1 MGKFAKIT
9 LALGII
15 VIVAS
20 GGLMAFS
27 MLTQSK
33 QIWSAT
39 GSTIS
44 SNNSVTLKAQL
55 YIFGIDYTFNYVEE
69 LTMSIDVIISNTATS
84 EEHILHLSVSP
95 SSSYV
100 ETKYDA
106 ETIEAAGGIYNISY
120 SCLSAEFKGSATRFR
135 VIKPGLFRD
144 TTNPEGR
151 VTAVN
156 DQEHIWDLVGQYSF
170 AGIALGVLILILAF
184 FIHIGTRHKKPDT
197 ATNKTYYQ
205 NDSSFQQEGT
215 YHDTQFTTQTNYQT
229 PPPPPENDQQNFW
242 TCKYCNSVNDNLT
255 GFCIICNMKKE

>member
-33 QIWSAT
+33 QIWYTT
-39 GSTIS
+39 GTTIS

-69 LTMSIDVIISNTATS
+69 HTMSIDVLISNTATS
-84 EEHILHLSVSP
+84 EEHILYLSVSP

-120 SCLSAEFKGSATRFR
+120 SCLSAEFRGSATRFR

-184 FIHIGTRHKKPDT
+184 FIHLGTRHKKPE
-197 ATNKTYYQ
+197 TNKTYYQ
-205 NDSSFQQEGT
+205 NNSSFQQEST
-215 YHDTQFTTQTNYQT
+215 YPAPQFQTQTTSQIS
-229 PPPPPENDQQNFW
+229 PPPQDDQPNFW

-255 GFCIICNMKKE
+255 GFCVICNMKKE